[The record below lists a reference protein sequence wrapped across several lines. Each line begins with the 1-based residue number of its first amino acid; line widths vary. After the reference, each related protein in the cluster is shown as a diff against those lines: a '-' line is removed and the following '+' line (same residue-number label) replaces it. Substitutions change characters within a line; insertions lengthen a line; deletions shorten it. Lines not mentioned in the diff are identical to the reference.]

1 MITHTRIKSVFSNI
15 FLGLVSILGRSSRK
29 ILANRNEPV
38 LASPQAKPISKSK
51 RLRHST
57 GESLYQFSNK
67 IFPINTHDGKYLCR
81 ADILNSGIGQLLAM
95 LSFHSRVLTI
105 RVDLHMREYEA
116 SNIRISK
123 FISKLRKWLACHYKM
138 KRIGYL
144 WVREQER
151 AKSQHYHLILY
162 LDGNKIRYPSKINK
176 WVREYWTWHD
186 QPKPPTIKNCYT
198 MVHRDDKESL
208 DESVYRMSYLAK
220 KRGKGYGGPKTR
232 DYSSSRIIPQNR

>member
-1 MITHTRIKSVFSNI
+1 LITHTRIKSVFSI
-15 FLGLVSILGRSSRK
+15 ISTGLISILGRSSRT
-29 ILANRNEPV
+29 IPANRNKLP
-38 LASPQAKPISKSK
+38 LASPQAKRIYK
-51 RLRHST
+51 RKRMRHST
-57 GESLYQFSNK
+57 SASVYQFSDK
-67 IFPINTHDGKYLCR
+67 EFRINTHDGKYVCR

-123 FISKLRKWLACHYKM
+123 FINKLRKWLACHYKM

-176 WVREYWTWHD
+176 WIREYWIWHD

-232 DYSSSRIIPQNR
+232 DYSSSRIIPQTR

>member
-1 MITHTRIKSVFSNI
+1 LITHTRIKSVFSNI
-15 FLGLVSILGRSSRK
+15 FTGLVSILGRSSRK
-29 ILANRNEPV
+29 ILANRNELL
-38 LASPQAKPISKSK
+38 LASPQAKPINKTK

-57 GESLYQFSNK
+57 SESLYQFSNK
-67 IFPINTHDGKYLCR
+67 VFRINTHDGKYLCR

-116 SNIRISK
+116 SNLRISK
-123 FISKLRKWLACHYKM
+123 FIRKLRKWLKSNYKM
-138 KRIGYL
+138 QRLGYL

-162 LDGNKIRYPSKINK
+162 MDGNKIRYPAKVNK
-176 WVREYWTWHD
+176 WIREYWTWQD
-186 QPKPPTIKNCYT
+186 QPKPPTIAKCYT
-198 MVHRDDKESL
+198 MVHRDDKQAL

-220 KRGKGYGGPKTR
+220 SRGKGYGGHNSK
-232 DYSSSRIIPQNR
+232 DYSSSKIVQQIR

>member
-1 MITHTRIKSVFSNI
+1 MITHASIKSVFSNI

-29 ILANRNEPV
+29 ILANRNEPL
-38 LASPQAKPISKSK
+38 LASPQAKPIYKPK
-51 RLRHST
+51 RMRHST
-57 GESLYQFSNK
+57 CESLYQFSDK
-67 IFPINTHDGKYLCR
+67 TFPINTHDGKRLCR

-144 WVREQER
+144 WVREKER

-162 LDGNKIRYPSKINK
+162 LDGNKIRYPAKINH
-176 WVREYWTWHD
+176 WIREYWTWQD

-198 MVHRDDKESL
+198 MVHRDDKDSL
-208 DESVYRMSYLAK
+208 DESVCRMSYLAK
-220 KRGKGYGGPKTR
+220 SRGKGDGGPNTK

>member
-29 ILANRNEPV
+29 MLANRNEPL
-38 LASPQAKPISKSK
+38 LASPQAKLINKSK
-51 RLRHST
+51 RMRHST
-57 GESLYQFSNK
+57 SEPLYQFSNK
-67 IFPINTHDGKYLCR
+67 VFRINAHDDKRLCR

-176 WVREYWTWHD
+176 WIREYWVWHD

-198 MVHRDDKESL
+198 MVHRDEKESL

-232 DYSSSRIIPQNR
+232 DYSSSRIISQNR

>member
-1 MITHTRIKSVFSNI
+1 M
-15 FLGLVSILGRSSRK
+15 
-29 ILANRNEPV
+29 
-38 LASPQAKPISKSK
+38 
-51 RLRHST
+51 RHST
-57 GESLYQFSNK
+57 GKSLYQFSNK
-67 IFPINTHDGKYLCR
+67 VFPINTHDSKYLCR
-81 ADILNSGIGQLLAM
+81 EDILDSGIGQLLAM
-95 LSFHSRVLTI
+95 LSFHSRVLTL
-105 RVDLHMREYEA
+105 RVDLHIREYEA

-123 FISKLRKWLACHYKM
+123 FISKLRKWLVCHYKM

>member
-1 MITHTRIKSVFSNI
+1 MITHTRIKSVFSI
-15 FLGLVSILGRSSRK
+15 ISTGIKSILGRSSRT
-29 ILANRNEPV
+29 IPANRPELP
-38 LASPQAKPISKSK
+38 LASAQAKRIYKTK
-51 RLRHST
+51 RMRHST
-57 GESLYQFSNK
+57 SASVYQFSDQE
-67 IFPINTHDGKYLCR
+67 FRINTHDGKYLCK

-105 RVDLHMREYEA
+105 RVDLHIREYEA

-162 LDGNKIRYPSKINK
+162 LDGNKIRYPAKINK

-208 DESVYRMSYLAK
+208 DESVYRMSDLAK